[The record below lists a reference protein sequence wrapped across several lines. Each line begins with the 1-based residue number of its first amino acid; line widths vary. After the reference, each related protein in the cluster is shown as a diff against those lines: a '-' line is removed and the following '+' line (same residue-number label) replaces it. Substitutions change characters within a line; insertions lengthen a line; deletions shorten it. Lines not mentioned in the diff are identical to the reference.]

1 MSRIIFGRNVAIFGL
16 GIVLLTLGACSGD
29 KKTEARPNG
38 QIAQSGPV
46 TAVSGKADIGGAY
59 ELVDHNGKTVTDK
72 DFLGK
77 AQLIFF
83 GFAFCPDVCPT
94 ALQKMGVALDMSGDA
109 AADYQPI
116 FITVDPTR
124 DTPEMLA
131 QFVTANGFP
140 DGLVALTGTQAQ
152 IDQAKK
158 AFKVYGAKADDPA
171 SAAGYT
177 FDHTSLIYMMDK
189 NGEFLDVFSHRTTAQ
204 DMANRLVQHQKAGF

>member
-1 MSRIIFGRNVAIFGL
+1 MSRTIFELNAAIFGL
-16 GIVLLTLGACSGD
+16 GIALLLGACTGD
-29 KKTEARPNG
+29 KPPEARPKG

-46 TAVSGKADIGGAY
+46 TAVSGKADIGGTY

-77 AQLIFF
+77 GQLIFF
-83 GFAFCPDVCPT
+83 GFAFCPDICPT
-94 ALQKMGVALDMSGDA
+94 ALQKMAMALEMAGDA
-109 AADYQPI
+109 AAAYQPI
-116 FITVDPTR
+116 FITVDPAR

-158 AFKVYGAKADDPA
+158 AFKVYSAKADDPA

-177 FDHTSLIYMMDK
+177 FDHTSLIYMLDRD
-189 NGEFLDVFSHRTTAQ
+189 GEFLDVFSHRATAQ
-204 DMANRLVQHQKAGF
+204 DIANRLIRHHSDNH